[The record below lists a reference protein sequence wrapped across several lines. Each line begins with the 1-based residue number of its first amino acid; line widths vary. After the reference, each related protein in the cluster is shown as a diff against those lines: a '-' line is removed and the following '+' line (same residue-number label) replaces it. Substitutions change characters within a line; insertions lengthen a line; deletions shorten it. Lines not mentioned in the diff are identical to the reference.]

1 MFSGLM
7 ETLNR
12 GLVNLR
18 LFWRIF
24 RLNQQVKAHSHPSE
38 DKKPVI
44 FFNASTRL
52 WGLNLNA
59 AFAMLASWAV
69 QLSGRQVYHFGCA
82 SGMSQCVLGA
92 GLGDPKDPPPCQDC
106 MAYTRRFTGAAPTVW
121 FTYQEDPDLRQQLEG
136 KSIPE
141 LKEVTVHGRPLG
153 RLVLPSLRW
162 ILRRHHLEDNQVT
175 HYLFREFILSAHNV
189 AEKFY
194 DFLEDVDP
202 EVVVVFNGLQY
213 PEAAVRTVAEQK
225 GVRVI
230 THEVNLQ
237 PFSAFFT
244 EGQATIYPLN
254 IPEDFQL
261 TKQQNQRLDRY
272 LQKRFQGD
280 FTMAGIKFWSSMTR
294 LPDNFLNFA
303 GQFEDLVPVFTNV
316 IFDTSQVHANTIFPH
331 MFAWLD
337 AVLDIAKGHPHILF
351 VIRAH
356 PDEMR
361 KGKESQESVAAWA
374 EDHQVDAMPNVLFV
388 PSQETI
394 SSYELIHRS
403 KFTMVYNSSI
413 GLEAALLDVPVL
425 CAGKARYTQYPTV
438 FYPSNREEYEA
449 LLLSFLKD
457 EDIKVPQEYVENAR
471 RFLYYQLYK
480 ASLPFG
486 EFLRDH
492 PTPGYVQL
500 RKFSWK
506 SLHPHNSDVMDVVVN
521 GILHGEEFVME
532 DDLT

>member
-1 MFSGLM
+1 MFSGLFKKL
-7 ETLNR
+7 ER

-18 LFWRIF
+18 LSWRIF
-24 RLNQQVKAHSHPSE
+24 RLTRKVKAHSQTNE
-38 DKKPVI
+38 EENPVV

-59 AFAMLASWAV
+59 AFAMLSSWAV
-69 QLSGRQVYHFGCA
+69 QLSGRQVYHFGCS
-82 SGMSQCVLGA
+82 SGMGQCVLGA
-92 GLGDPKDPPPCQDC
+92 GVGDPRDPPPCQDC
-106 MAYTRRFTGAAPTVW
+106 IGYTRRFTGAAPTVW
-121 FTYQEDPDLRQQLEG
+121 FEYREDPELRDHLEG
-136 KSIPE
+136 KTISE
-141 LKEVTVHGRPLG
+141 LKEVKYQGRPLG

-189 AEKFY
+189 AEKFH
-194 DFLEDVDP
+194 DFLEEVHP

-213 PEAAVRTVAEQK
+213 PEAAVRYVAEQK
-225 GVRVI
+225 GIRVI

-237 PFSAFFT
+237 PYSAFFT
-244 EGQATIYPLN
+244 EGQATIYPLD

-261 TKQQNQRLDRY
+261 SKKQNQRLDRY

-294 LPDNFLNFA
+294 LPDAFLQFA
-303 GQFEDLVPVFTNV
+303 GKFENLVPVFTNV
-316 IFDTSQVHANTIFPH
+316 VFDTSQVHANTIFPH

-337 AVLDIAKGHPHILF
+337 VVLEIAEGYPDILF

-374 EDHQVDAMPNVLFV
+374 EDHQINAIPNVHFV
-388 PSQETI
+388 PSQEPI

-413 GLEAALLDVPVL
+413 GLEATLLGVPVL

-438 FYPSNREEYEA
+438 FYPSNQAEYEE
-449 LLLSFLKD
+449 LFLSFLD
-457 EDIKVPQEYVENAR
+457 EEDIEVPQEFVENAR

-480 ASLPFG
+480 ASLPFAD
-486 EFLRDH
+486 FLMDH

-500 RKFSWK
+500 GNFSWK
-506 SLHPHNSDVMDVVVN
+506 SLCPGNSAVMDVVVS
-521 GILHGEEFVME
+521 GILDGKAFVME
-532 DDLT
+532 DDL